1 MHNLSVSSH
10 ITVGTESVYHET
22 GREYND
28 EHDKNSHEQDVEH
41 QLDNILKK

>member
-10 ITVGTESVYHET
+10 ITVASESIYHET

-28 EHDKNSHEQDVEH
+28 EPDKHNHDQDVEH
-41 QLDNILKK
+41 QLNHILKK